1 MRKDLKPE
9 CKYYVDYSV
18 TMEDVEFAYCHNE
31 TLTGYVIRN
40 DRENKELIVVLGDN
54 VLGRLPWSEVT
65 IKALSTKYPQKRD
78 VPDQIAFL
86 AAKNIRV
93 KVTKITEDGIMLSR
107 KANMLEAWNEISK
120 RPKDFIYTSAFLNA
134 NSAGTMLFYDIGD
147 GIVAACNL
155 YEFTN
160 SRVEVNEWLSY
171 GEVHKMVILKKNP
184 ENYVIEV
191 SRKQACQK
199 NYKDFKPLDIVDVK
213 IGKPVKDDANKIE
226 GYRVE
231 VTPLVDG
238 IALLP
243 YDGPKRFRY
252 GKIVKACVRKVKP
265 SRPEGGPTINLQI
278 L

>member
-54 VLGRLPWSEVT
+54 IMGRLPWSEVT
-65 IKALSTKYPQKRD
+65 IKQLSSNYPKRNG
-78 VPDQIAFL
+78 VPDQVAFL

-93 KVTKITEDGIMLSR
+93 KVVKITEDGIMLSR
-107 KANMLEAWNEISK
+107 KANMLEAWNEITR
-120 RPKDFIYTSAFLNA
+120 RPKNFIYSSAFLNA
-134 NSAGTMLFYDIGD
+134 NEKGTMLFYDIGD

-160 SRVEVNEWLSY
+160 SRVEVKKWLEY
-171 GEVHKMVILKKNP
+171 GEVHKMVILKQEA
-184 ENYVIEV
+184 ENYIIEV
-191 SRKQACQK
+191 SRKRACK
-199 NYKDFKPLDIVDVK
+199 KDYKDFKPLDIVDVK
-213 IGKPVKDDANKIE
+213 IGKPVYDNAGNTE

-231 VTPLVDG
+231 VSPKVDG

-243 YDGPKRFRY
+243 YNGPKWFRY
-252 GKIVKACVRKVKP
+252 GKIVKACVRKVRP
-265 SRPEGGPTINLQI
+265 YRPEGGPTINLQI